1 MIFFSD
7 IITNN
12 ISSANDFCWCV
23 DQKKHRQYWQ
33 EQHCFLIRYFIWWE
47 TLYYKWHYWAKE
59 LRIAACLMRAECY
72 CILVEQS
79 PNVNPFRTAVHLVVN
94 QHHFDPH
101 ITLKACSFAKLN
113 SDTKL
118 RYSKKNFLGCLKN
131 LKRFQ
136 TQTQIDFF
144 CLFYVMFR
152 VIFLQNPNTKHI
164 RKIFVSPN
172 PLQTPKGY
180 PIEHTW
186 GLGTLYWVPPSTLS
200 LA

>member
-1 MIFFSD
+1 MI
-7 IITNN
+7 T
-12 ISSANDFCWCV
+12 
-23 DQKKHRQYWQ
+23 H
-33 EQHCFLIRYFIWWE
+33 FIWWE

-59 LRIAACLMRAECY
+59 LRIAACLMKAECY

-113 SDTKL
+113 SATILK
-118 RYSKKNFLGCLKN
+118 YSKKLSRVSQKSKN
-131 LKRFQ
+131 ISNSKHKL
-136 TQTQIDFF
+136 I
-144 CLFYVMFR
+144 FYVMFR
-152 VIFLQNPNTKHI
+152 VIFLQNPNTKNIHN
-164 RKIFVSPN
+164 IFVPPN

-180 PIEHTW
+180 LIEHTR

>member
-1 MIFFSD
+1 MAADVSQVQRWKVEQQQFDIMKYITAASNIVYYIHTTTTMIFFSD

-12 ISSANDFCWCV
+12 ISSDFCWCV

-59 LRIAACLMRAECY
+59 LRIAACLMKAECY

-113 SDTKL
+113 STTILK
-118 RYSKKNFLGCLKN
+118 YS
-131 LKRFQ
+131 
-136 TQTQIDFF
+136 
-144 CLFYVMFR
+144 
-152 VIFLQNPNTKHI
+152 
-164 RKIFVSPN
+164 
-172 PLQTPKGY
+172 
-180 PIEHTW
+180 
-186 GLGTLYWVPPSTLS
+186 
-200 LA
+200 